1 MGTIIG
7 ILSILAGIYF
17 MREIASWFFG
27 LIGKAWAN
35 VEDAF
40 GVILWLVFI
49 VIGLNWLIG

>member
-17 MREIASWFFG
+17 MREIASWLCG

-49 VIGLNWLIG
+49 IIGLNWLIG

>member
-1 MGTIIG
+1 MLSQRKRSSNIIDF
-7 ILSILAGIYF
+7 A
-17 MREIASWFFG
+17 EIAGWFFG

>member
-7 ILSILAGIYF
+7 ILSILAGICF
-17 MREIASWFFG
+17 MREIASWLCG

-49 VIGLNWLIG
+49 IIGLNWLIG